1 MSTTETSTFAPAGTW
16 RLDPVHST
24 VGFEIAY
31 LAGTFKGEFRE
42 VQSTLE
48 IADDGASLS
57 GTAQVASVDV
67 KDENLAAHLQSPD
80 FFDAERHP
88 ELRFTAGRIALD
100 GDTVSVD
107 GEITLKGVTKP
118 VTVTGTASP
127 TLSDPYGN
135 ERVGFALGTT
145 VDRTD
150 FGIDWNMPLP
160 SGGPALANDV
170 TIVAEL
176 QFVKAD

>member
-1 MSTTETSTFAPAGTW
+1 VSTTEITTFVPAGTW
-16 RLDPVHST
+16 TLDPVHST

-42 VQSTLE
+42 VESTLE
-48 IADDGASLS
+48 VADGGATLT
-57 GTAQVASVDV
+57 GAAKVESVDV
-67 KDENLAAHLQSPD
+67 KDENQAAHLQSPD

-88 ELRFTAGRIALD
+88 ELRFTAERIALD
-100 GDTVSVD
+100 GETVSVD
-107 GEITLKGVTKP
+107 GEITIRGVTKP

-127 TLSDPYGN
+127 ALSDPYGN
-135 ERVGFALGTT
+135 ERIGLALGATL
-145 VDRTD
+145 DRTE
-150 FGIDWNMPLP
+150 FGMAWNLPLP
-160 SGGPALANDV
+160 TGGPALADEV

>member
-1 MSTTETSTFAPAGTW
+1 
-16 RLDPVHST
+16 VHST

-42 VQSTLE
+42 VESTLE
-48 IADDGASLS
+48 VADDGASLS
-57 GTAQVASVDV
+57 GVAKVASVDV

-80 FFDAERHP
+80 FFDVERHP
-88 ELRFTAGRIALD
+88 ELRFTAARISLD
-100 GDTVSVD
+100 GETLSVD
-107 GEITLKGVTKP
+107 GQITLKGVTKP

-127 TLSDPYGN
+127 ALIDPYGN
-135 ERVGFALGTT
+135 ERIGFVLGAT

-150 FGIDWNMPLP
+150 FGLDWNLPLP
-160 SGGPALANDV
+160 TGSPALANEV
-170 TIVAEL
+170 TIVAGL

>member
-1 MSTTETSTFAPAGTW
+1 VSTTETATLAPTGTW

-42 VQSTLE
+42 VASTLE
-48 IADDGASLS
+48 VADDAAALS
-57 GTAQVASVDV
+57 GAAKVASVDV

-80 FFDAERHP
+80 FFDAERYP
-88 ELRFTAGRIALD
+88 ELRFAAERVALD
-100 GDTVSVD
+100 GETVKVD
-107 GEITLKGVTKP
+107 GAITIRGVTKP
-118 VTVTGTASP
+118 LTVTGTATP
-127 TLSDPYGN
+127 ALSDPYGN
-135 ERVGFALGTT
+135 ERIGFALGAT

-150 FGIDWNMPLP
+150 FGIDWNLPLP
-160 SGGPALANDV
+160 AGGPALANEV